1 MLFQKISNIYKNT
14 RQWFYDK
21 NFIEIRTNI
30 LTHAPGWDSYFSP
43 FSTNVKI
50 KNSLHPFFLSS
61 SPEFEMKKFFHS
73 KVERFFQITKSFRN
87 GEIDEIHLPEFNML
101 EWYKNNSDY
110 KDAMKDTENLILSL
124 IKKPVYFQ
132 NKKIN
137 FTKSFLKFSVNELF
151 QKHLNIDLDQFQ
163 NKDDLREKALS
174 LGFSQIK
181 THFSWDTIFFILLL
195 EKIEPWLAKRNK
207 PIFLYDYPK
216 QIASLAKNNLN
227 HPNFVERFELY
238 IAGIEICNGY
248 SELLDLKEH
257 YKRYDQ
263 INTLRLKNKNTAL
276 PFPEELVDFCNLG
289 LSNVSGVA
297 LGMDRLI
304 MILTDQYPINK
315 TQPVPIFNEQTT

>member
-14 RQWFYDK
+14 RQWFYDQ

-30 LTHAPGWDSYFSP
+30 LTRSPGWDSYFTP
-43 FSTNVKI
+43 FSTNIKI
-50 KNSLHPFFLSS
+50 KNSLHPYFLSS
-61 SPEFEMKKFFHS
+61 SPEFEMKKFFQS
-73 KVERFFQITKSFRN
+73 KAERFFQITKSFRN

-110 KDAMKDTENLILSL
+110 KDAMQDTENLILSL
-124 IKKPVYFQ
+124 IESP
-132 NKKIN
+132 NKKID
-137 FTKSFLKFSVNELF
+137 FTKPFLKFSVNELF
-151 QKHLNIDLDQFQ
+151 QKHLNIDLNRFQ
-163 NKDDLREKALS
+163 DNEDLRDKALS

-181 THFSWDTIFFILLL
+181 THFSWDTIFFILFL
-195 EKIEPWLAKRNK
+195 EKIEPWLAQINK

-216 QIASLAKNNLN
+216 QIASLAKNNLT

-238 IAGIEICNGY
+238 ITGIEICNGY
-248 SELLDLKEH
+248 SELLDLNEH
-257 YKRYDQ
+257 YKRYKQ
-263 INTLRLKNKNTAL
+263 INALRLKNKMTEL

-304 MILTDQYPINK
+304 MILTDKYPINEI
-315 TQPVPIFNEQTT
+315 QPIPIFKNQP